1 MIEQFPTYLENLNSI
16 KNNIKNEN
24 RFFDLYDIDITSCKW
39 KDIFNECFS
48 DYYEVSKPDL
58 IQFNFPWYYRS
69 KNHIGTSNTTS
80 EIFDSF
86 IKFSQENLAS
96 NGYLKLGIVDYDS
109 QYYSYYGDE
118 IDKLIY
124 GTNNIFELIEHNN
137 FCQKYP
143 EYTHV
148 SSDSLKNLHWH
159 IQEHGIEITFKLK
172 PQEDK

>member
-1 MIEQFPTYLENLNSI
+1 MKEQFPTYLENLNSI
-16 KNNIKNEN
+16 KKNIKNEN

-69 KNHIGTSNTTS
+69 KNHIGTSSTTS

-96 NGYLKLGIVDYDS
+96 NGYLKLDGIVDDDS
-109 QYYSYYGDE
+109 TDYYKISYGE
-118 IDKLIY
+118 NLCKLSGQMVY
-124 GTNNIFELIEHNN
+124 LI
-137 FCQKYP
+137 
-143 EYTHV
+143 
-148 SSDSLKNLHWH
+148 
-159 IQEHGIEITFKLK
+159 
-172 PQEDK
+172 